1 MKKKLALLFRIS
13 PRTTRER
20 YLLSDVTQDS
30 RTLLP
35 SASGHDNNLGFSI
48 ETAGQTHDD
57 LPAHTSTTT
66 ENPTSGAHSGPR
78 ATPAPRR
85 ISRRATHWRLRPRIA
100 GELVTAGHSLTDPT
114 EIPPADG
121 VPVDSVDWDAANDSA
136 GFLASVANAARCASS
151 ARTPA
156 GEIAGWRRVLDLP
169 ADPRDAADELNHYS
183 EQLAADIRAQRRD
196 LTPAIHALN
205 ADQRSPTSWALP
217 IRHGARRGVWAGPE
231 HWQLIAAAAVD
242 AARDRVS
249 VDISRANVRA
259 LLAALSTSFDA
270 AGHGCTAATETL
282 ATRAI
287 ERFGATC
294 ALSTACRR
302 LRTITRILAE
312 ADLLIVHA
320 RGRWLR
326 SIERLAARLHHG
338 GRQHRAANVVDANV
352 PKHLRPRASSSP
364 TAPAYAHGLAA
375 RLTTRDAN
383 ARTGFRPGMTVADW
397 IMSKIRAHQGENA
410 PSSTDEQPSTYTCG
424 SSLQSPSGGFRVTH
438 ARASAP
444 EDTQKSSLMK
454 RKTETRSRISLRAW
468 RIADDLSRDGVDHGL
483 DAGPYRHLVG
493 ERPGQMTPQRF
504 ARLIDE
510 LTPHTVGTCEVMA
523 ALVHAAT
530 STATGY
536 VALGLH
542 TRPTRA
548 DAWWRTALSR
558 INWDQASAFPAWSR
572 TAEVFGVD
580 WRGARRGWNPIG

>member
-1 MKKKLALLFRIS
+1 MHI
-13 PRTTRER
+13 
-20 YLLSDVTQDS
+20 DVAQDS

-48 ETAGQTHDD
+48 ETAGQAHDD

-169 ADPRDAADELNHYS
+169 ADHRDAADQLNHYS

-205 ADQRSPTSWALP
+205 ADQSSPTSWALP

-259 LLAALSTSFDA
+259 LLAALSASFDA

-364 TAPAYAHGLAA
+364 TAPAYAHDLAA

-397 IMSKIRAHQGENA
+397 IMSKIRARQGENA
-410 PSSTDEQPSTYTCG
+410 PSSTDEPPSTYTCG
-424 SSLQSPSGGFRVTH
+424 SSLQSPSGGFRVAH

-444 EDTQKSSLMK
+444 EDTEKSSLMK

-493 ERPGQMTPQRF
+493 EEPGQMTPQRF

-510 LTPHTVGTCEVMA
+510 LTPHTAGTREVMA

-530 STATGY
+530 STATSY
-536 VALGLH
+536 VALGLN
-542 TRPTRA
+542 TRPSQA
-548 DAWWRTALSR
+548 AAWWRTALSR
-558 INWDQASAFPAWSR
+558 IDWDHASTFPAWSR
-572 TAEVFGVD
+572 TAEAYGLH
-580 WRGARRGWNPIG
+580 WCGPRRAWNPVG